1 MSKLAHANRETYDS
15 RAKHAMTKSRWIK
28 KGQLFV
34 PDGNS
39 DWLQSHAALP
49 VVDRIDGGFR
59 VYFSSRDA
67 RGRAQVGFFETG
79 PQFDE
84 VTRVS
89 ERPVIG
95 LGPLGAFDDSGVTT
109 SWIVDHDQKKYHYYS
124 GWSLGV
130 SVPFY
135 FFIGLAISDDGGE
148 SYRRVSPS
156 PILERNEVDPYLTAS
171 PCVLAE
177 DGRWR
182 MWYVSGTGWE
192 MRDERPQ
199 HRYHIKYA
207 ESVDGIAWKREGFVC
222 IDYKSADEYAIS
234 RPCVLKDGDVYRM
247 WFASR
252 GSSYRIGYAES
263 KDGLKWTRKDE
274 ESGIDVSGS
283 GWDSEMVAY
292 PFVFEHEGDYY
303 MLYNGN
309 DYGKTGI
316 GLAVHKRSVP

>member
-1 MSKLAHANRETYDS
+1 MNWVKRRL
-15 RAKHAMTKSRWIK
+15 
-28 KGQLFV
+28 LFA

-39 DWLQSHAALP
+39 DWLHSHAALP
-49 VVDRIDGGFR
+49 VVDQIDGGFR
-59 VYFSSRDA
+59 VYFSSRDI

-89 ERPVIG
+89 DCPVIE

-109 SWIVDHDQKKYHYYS
+109 SWIVNHDNKKYHYYS

-148 SYRRVSPS
+148 TYRRVSPS
-156 PILERNEVDPYLTAS
+156 PLLERNPVDPYLTAS
-171 PCVLAE
+171 PCVLVE

-192 MRDERPQ
+192 MKDGRPQ

-207 ESVDGIAWKREGFVC
+207 ESSDGIAWKREGFVC

-234 RPCVLKDGDVYRM
+234 RPCVVKDGDVYRM

-252 GSSYRIGYAES
+252 GGSYRIGYAES
-263 KDGLKWTRKDE
+263 EDGLKWTRKDE
-274 ESGIDVSGS
+274 ESGIDVSSS

-292 PFVFEHEGDYY
+292 PYVFEHEGDFC

-309 DYGKTGI
+309 DYGKSGI
-316 GLAVHKRSVP
+316 GVAVHKK

>member
-1 MSKLAHANRETYDS
+1 MSENF
-15 RAKHAMTKSRWIK
+15 RWTK
-28 KGQLFV
+28 KGLLFA
-34 PDGNS
+34 PTGDA
-39 DWLQSHAALP
+39 DWLHSHAALP
-49 VVDRIDGGFR
+49 VVDQIDTGYR
-59 VYFSSRDA
+59 VYFSSRDT
-67 RGRAQVGFFETG
+67 RGRAQVGYFETG
-79 PQFDE
+79 PTFDA

-109 SWIVDHDQKKYHYYS
+109 SWIVNHDNKKYHYYS

-135 FFIGLAISDDGGE
+135 FFIGLAISEDGGE
-148 SYRRVSPS
+148 TYRRVSPS

-171 PCVLAE
+171 PCVLVE

-192 MRDERPQ
+192 MKNERPQ

-207 ESVDGIAWKREGFVC
+207 ESQDGIEWKREGFVC
-222 IDYKSADEYAIS
+222 IDYKSEDEYAIS
-234 RPCVLKDGDVYRM
+234 RPCVLKDGDLYRM
-247 WFASR
+247 WYASR

-263 KDGLKWTRKDE
+263 VDGLNWTRKDD
-274 ESGIDVSGS
+274 ESGIDVSAS

-292 PFVFEHEGDYY
+292 PYVLEHEGDYY

-316 GLAVHKRSVP
+316 GYAVRARR

>member
-1 MSKLAHANRETYDS
+1 MPQS
-15 RAKHAMTKSRWIK
+15 
-28 KGQLFV
+28 
-34 PDGNS
+34 DGG
-39 DWLQSHAALP
+39 WLNSHAALP
-49 VVDRIDGGFR
+49 VVDQIEGGYR
-59 VYFSSRDA
+59 VYFSSRDT

-79 PQFDE
+79 PKFDA

-89 ERPVIG
+89 ERPAIT

-109 SWIVDHDQKKYHYYS
+109 SWIVNHNNKKYHYYS

-135 FFIGLAISDDGGE
+135 FFVGLAISDDGGE
-148 SYRRVSPS
+148 TYQRVSPS
-156 PILERNEVDPYLTAS
+156 PILERNEIDPYLTAS
-171 PCVLAE
+171 PCVLVE

-182 MWYVSGTGWE
+182 MWYVSGTSWE
-192 MRDERPQ
+192 MKDERPH

-207 ESVDGIAWKREGFVC
+207 ESTDGIAWKREGFVC
-222 IDYKSADEYAIS
+222 IDYKSEDEYAIS
-234 RPCVLKDGDVYRM
+234 RPCVVKDGDVYRM

-263 KDGLKWTRKDE
+263 KDGLKWIRKDD
-274 ESGIDVSGS
+274 ESGIDVSAA

-292 PFVFEHEGDYY
+292 PYVLGHGGGYY

-316 GLAVHKRSVP
+316 GVAVHKVHK